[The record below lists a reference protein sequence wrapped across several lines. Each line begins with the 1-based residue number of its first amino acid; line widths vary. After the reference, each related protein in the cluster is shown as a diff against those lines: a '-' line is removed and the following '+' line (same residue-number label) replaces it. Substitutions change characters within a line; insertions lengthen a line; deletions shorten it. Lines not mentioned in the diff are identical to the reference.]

1 MVEIEYWEMILRD
14 ILGDHDVELPAE
26 TVAAMA
32 KDLDYC
38 VDAKSELTG
47 AYYQAIQKI
56 QGSRWH

>member
-32 KDLDYC
+32 KDLAYC
-38 VDAKSELTG
+38 VDAKSELT
-47 AYYQAIQKI
+47 
-56 QGSRWH
+56 